1 MLMSPSWAKQK
12 TGVSPV
18 SIRLTV
24 AGLNQRY
31 EHLEL
36 TNQVN
41 NGESPSRM
49 ILTAEKKDQANI

>member
-36 TNQVN
+36 TNLVR
-41 NGESPSRM
+41 SPTGQQRR
-49 ILTAEKKDQANI
+49 IHVAKPDDIDG